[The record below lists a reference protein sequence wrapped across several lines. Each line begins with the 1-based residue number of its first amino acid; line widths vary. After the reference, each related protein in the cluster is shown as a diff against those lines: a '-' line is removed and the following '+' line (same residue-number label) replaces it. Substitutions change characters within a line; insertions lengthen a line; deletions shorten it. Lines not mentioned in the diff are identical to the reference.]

1 MADGRIA
8 EEVVAALW
16 RGERP
21 APERVAAAGGLYALI
36 AARARLDPGLTAV
49 RDPLTRLTYRELDHA
64 ARTVAADLRAA
75 GVRPGEVVAVCA
87 GPSVPYV
94 AGVAGVLAAGAAFLP
109 VDPELPPARIGRLL
123 EDAGPAACLVAGE
136 VSLPEGVRSLPI
148 RLDGPA
154 PPEPVMAGDD
164 ALAYVL
170 YTSGSTGRPKGVRCH
185 HRGVLSLL
193 GDLIARAPVP
203 VGAVCAW
210 WTAPGFDVSVYE
222 IFSALLGG
230 ELLVVPPAV
239 RTDPTGFLDLLAAE
253 RVASAYVPPFL
264 LADLADR
271 AEAGPGSLGLRR
283 LLVGVEPIQE
293 RLLRRI
299 AVAAGGARVLNGYG
313 PTEAHVCATVYEVP
327 AEPAADGSLGR
338 TPIGRPVGGSQ
349 VHVLDPRLG
358 PVSPGEVGELYVSG
372 AGVAHGYHRAPEAT
386 AAAFRWIDV
395 GTGRVRAYR
404 TGDLVR
410 ERADGELMFVGRADD
425 QLKVRGH
432 RVEPGEIEAVLLEHR
447 AVRAAAVTCPH
458 DAPDLLCAYVEPAE
472 PLDAAAETLRA
483 HLAARLPAYL
493 VPGVIAVVDRLPV
506 TAHGKLDRARLAR
519 RTPPLAPD
527 GDGRPASD
535 GERYVQ
541 GVWARVLGGTAHGVH
556 THFLD
561 VGGHSLAAI
570 RVAGHVRRD
579 TGADVTV
586 ADVYANPTIAGF
598 AASLDARNA
607 DFGRPA
613 APARSGAPLAP
624 LSAAQEALFLLHRM
638 YPDNRAYHIPTLHE
652 ITGPLDTAA
661 LGRALLA
668 VRERHT
674 ALRSTLVEVGSTVA
688 QRVGPA
694 EPLPLDVTDLAGLS
708 GERQAAEL
716 RRLAG
721 EASTAAWDLRAE
733 PPLRVRLFRLA
744 ARRHALLLV
753 AHHLFSDGWSVEIV
767 QRDLSAAYRSIRA
780 GQEPNLPEA
789 AQATDFA
796 KAERDPEQRE
806 RVARHVEYWKRRLSA
821 APVPRSLPMQ
831 RPRRREPRFAADR
844 LGFTLDRAATEA
856 LRALA
861 RSRGIGLFSVLATGF
876 TTVIARYLGQPGF
889 VLGVPVAG
897 RADPERAG
905 SVGFF
910 NNSLAVPCT
919 VDGRASFAGNA
930 AAFHEEL
937 LAALS
942 HDEAPFARVVAE
954 LRPPRQPGANPLFRF
969 WCNMLSYPRHPLRLD
984 GCAVQASSPPVPGAL
999 FDLSCYLTEHP
1010 DRIEVELVYDADL
1023 YDRDRIAALAGHC
1036 REVYANACAAPDGP
1050 VGEMLSAAPVP
1061 PRAPAP
1067 EQAAPDIGELFT
1079 AAASAHPD
1087 RLALRT
1093 GSTGWTYRR
1102 LAQAVDEQA
1111 GELRHAGAGPGRPV
1125 AILADRTPRLVV
1137 GILAALRTGTPFVL
1151 LDRAHPG
1158 PRLRRMAARSLPRTW
1173 IDATAPG
1180 ATADGR
1186 GLSRLPRADAGTTGV
1201 TGEVPVEAAYIAF
1214 TSGTTAEPRGVVV
1227 GRGPLAAFTERHRA
1241 EHGIGPGDRF
1251 ALLAGIGHDP
1261 LLREVLVPLTSGAAL
1276 LIPGPEEAA
1285 NPARLVSWLAGGRVG
1300 VLYATPATV
1309 RVLAG
1314 AAQAARITLPAVRLL
1329 GFGGAAVEP
1338 GDVHSARRMAPN
1350 ARLESYYGATET
1362 PQVVAVADPS
1372 DARAAPLIG
1381 TGYGEARLLVVEPDG
1396 RPAPVNVAGE
1406 IVVSGPH
1413 LALGYLGDD
1422 VATAQRFH
1430 SVPEDGPGVRRYRTG
1445 DRGCRRPDGRIEFGG
1460 RLDRQLDLH
1469 GTRAEPG
1476 EIEYLARTHPQ
1487 VRECLVTG
1495 PGETGVEVL
1504 TAYVEPAG
1512 PGLTAADVRGHLAAL
1527 LPVALVPADI
1537 VLVAA
1542 IPLNPHGK
1550 PDPRLLPARPAPV
1563 PRAGGPVAER
1573 IAAIWSAA
1581 LGVPYDGLDDN
1592 FFDAGGTSVTLLT
1605 VRAHLERLTGSEV
1618 PLSTLFAHP
1627 TVRTMAAALS
1637 HLKEAER

>member
-1 MADGRIA
+1 MADGRVA

-21 APERVAAAGGLYALI
+21 APERVAASGGLYALI
-36 AARARLDPGLTAV
+36 AARARLAPDLTAV
-49 RDPLTRLTYRELDHA
+49 RDPMTRLTYRELDHA

-75 GVRPGEVVAVCA
+75 GVRPGDIVAVCA
-87 GPSVPYV
+87 GPSVSYV

-109 VDPELPPARIGRLL
+109 VDPEQPAARIGRLL
-123 EDAGPAACLVAGE
+123 DDAGPAACLVAGE
-136 VSLPEGVRSLPI
+136 VPLPDGVRGLPI
-148 RLDGPA
+148 RLEGPV
-154 PPEPVMAGDD
+154 PPEPDIVGAD

-185 HRGVLSLL
+185 HRGVLALL
-193 GDLIARAPVP
+193 GDFIARAPVP
-203 VGAVCAW
+203 LGAVCTW

-239 RTDPTGFLDLLAAE
+239 RTDAAGFLDLLAAE
-253 RVASAYVPPFL
+253 CVSSAYVPPFL

-271 AEAGPGSLGLRR
+271 AEAEPGRLGLRR

-299 AVAAGGARVLNGYG
+299 AVAVGGLRVLNGYG
-313 PTEAHVCATVYEVP
+313 PTETHVCATVYEVP
-327 AEPAADGSLGR
+327 AEAAPDGSPGSLGR
-338 TPIGRPVGGSQ
+338 TPIGGPVGGSR
-349 VHVLDPRLG
+349 VHVLDPHLR
-358 PVSPGEVGELYVSG
+358 PVPPGEVGELYVSG

-386 AAAFRWIDV
+386 AAAFRWIDI

-410 ERADGELMFVGRADD
+410 GRADGELMFVGRADD

-432 RVEPGEIEAVLLEHR
+432 RVEPGEVEAVLQEHR

-472 PLDAAAETLRA
+472 PLAAAAETLRA
-483 HLAARLPAYL
+483 HLTARLPPYL
-493 VPGVIAVVDRLPV
+493 VPGVIAFVDRLPV

-519 RTPPLAPD
+519 QAPPLAEA
-527 GDGRPASD
+527 GEGGPAND

-541 GVWARVLGGTAHGVH
+541 AVWARVLGGVACGAHA
-556 THFLD
+556 HFLD

-570 RVAGHVRRD
+570 RIAGHVRRD
-579 TGADVTV
+579 TGAEVTA
-586 ADVYANPTIAGF
+586 ADVYANPTIARF
-598 AASLDARNA
+598 AVFLAGRNA
-607 DFGRPA
+607 IFGRAA
-613 APARSGAPLAP
+613 APARSGALLAP
-624 LSAAQEALFLLHRM
+624 LSAAQEALLLLHRM
-638 YPDNRAYHIPTLHE
+638 YPGNRAYHIPTLHE
-652 ITGPLDTAA
+652 ITGVLDLDA

-674 ALRSTLVEVGSTVA
+674 ALRSTLVEVGPSVA

-694 EPLPLDVTDLAGLS
+694 GPVPLDVADLAELS

-716 RRLAG
+716 RRLVQ
-721 EASTAAWDLRAE
+721 ETSTAAWDLRSE

-753 AHHLFSDGWSVEIV
+753 THHLFSDGWSMEIV
-767 QRDLSAAYRSIRA
+767 HRDLSEAYRAITA
-780 GQEPNLPEA
+780 GREPELPA
-789 AQATDFA
+789 ASQAADFA
-796 KAERDPEQRE
+796 KGEREPGEGE
-806 RVARHVEYWKRRLSA
+806 RVARQVEYWKRRLSA
-821 APVPRSLPMQ
+821 APVPRPLPMQ
-831 RPRRREPRFAADR
+831 RPRRREPRFAAER
-844 LGFTLDRAATEA
+844 LGFTLDRARTDA

-861 RSRGIGLFSVLATGF
+861 RARGIGLFSVLATGF
-876 TTVIARYLGQPGF
+876 TTVIARYLGQSGF

-919 VDGRASFAGNA
+919 VDGGDSFAGNA

-942 HDEAPFARVVAE
+942 HAEAPFARVVAE
-954 LRPPRQPGANPLFRF
+954 LRPPRQPGANPLFRY

-984 GCAVQASSPPVPGAL
+984 GCAVRAIRAPVPGAL
-999 FDLSCYLTEHP
+999 FDLSCYLIEHP

-1023 YDRDRIAALAGHC
+1023 YDRDRVAALAGHC
-1036 REVYANACAAPDGP
+1036 QEVYANACAAPDGP
-1050 VGEMLSAAPVP
+1050 VDELMSSAPVP

-1067 EQAAPDIGELFT
+1067 EYAAPTADELFT

-1087 RLALRT
+1087 LPALRT
-1093 GSTGWTYRR
+1093 SAADWTYRR
-1102 LAQAVDEQA
+1102 LEHAVDDQA
-1111 GELRHAGAGPGRPV
+1111 RALRRLGAGPGRPV
-1125 AILADRTPRLVV
+1125 AILADRTPRLVIA
-1137 GILAALRTGTPFVL
+1137 ILAALRSGTPFVL
-1151 LDRAHPG
+1151 LDRAQPE
-1158 PRLRRMAARSLPRTW
+1158 PRLRRMVTRSRPYAW
-1173 IDATAPG
+1173 IDATGPTPG
-1180 ATADGR
+1180 ATADGCALTR
-1186 GLSRLPRADAGTTGV
+1186 IPRADTDTPPTEPPANATGTAATGV
-1201 TGEVPVEAAYIAF
+1201 VAPEAAYVAF
-1214 TSGTTAEPRGVVV
+1214 TSGSTGEPRGIVA
-1227 GRGPLAAFTERHRA
+1227 GQGALAAFSERHRA

-1276 LIPGPEEAA
+1276 LIPDAEEAA
-1285 NPARLVSWLAGGRVG
+1285 NPARLVSWLAARRVT
-1300 VLYATPATV
+1300 VLYLTPATA
-1309 RVLAG
+1309 RVHSG
-1314 AAQAARITLPAVRLL
+1314 AAQAARITLPGVRLL
-1329 GFGGAAVEP
+1329 GFGGSAVEA
-1338 GDVHSARRMAPN
+1338 GDVHATRRMLPN

-1362 PQVVAVADPS
+1362 PQVVAVADPA
-1372 DARAAPLIG
+1372 DAADAPLIG

-1396 RPAPVNVAGE
+1396 REAPVNVAGE
-1406 IVVSGPH
+1406 IVVSSPH
-1413 LALGYLGDD
+1413 LAIGYLGDD
-1422 VATAQRFH
+1422 LATARRFH
-1430 SVPEDGPGVRRYRTG
+1430 TVPQDGPRVRRYRTG

-1469 GTRAEPG
+1469 GIRAEPG
-1476 EIEYLARTHPQ
+1476 EIEYLTRTHPQ

-1495 PGETGVEVL
+1495 PGDIGVEVL

-1512 PGLTAADVRGHLAAL
+1512 PGLTTADVRRHLAAL
-1527 LPVALVPADI
+1527 LPAALIPADI

-1550 PDPRLLPARPAPV
+1550 PDP
-1563 PRAGGPVAER
+1563 
-1573 IAAIWSAA
+1573 
-1581 LGVPYDGLDDN
+1581 
-1592 FFDAGGTSVTLLT
+1592 
-1605 VRAHLERLTGSEV
+1605 
-1618 PLSTLFAHP
+1618 
-1627 TVRTMAAALS
+1627 
-1637 HLKEAER
+1637 